1 MLTGF
6 LNKILISAATNPIQ
20 NNQTPNP
27 SPSDMKRAYDA
38 LGITPPGQTGGA
50 ILTNNCNVGGQGPR
64 PVRLVTPVVLG
75 PTNQSN
81 MTQVRMLGPNQNQ
94 LGANQNQVLAP
105 NVSLPLGSD
114 PSSNPISQSGVPV
127 PSVSQTSTSLQQ
139 SVNMQLF
146 GTSDQQSNTVLGG
159 GVLGGNNL
167 SLPSGLQAGQ
177 VTAAPVTGTK
187 EWHQSVTPDLRNHL
201 VHKLVQ
207 AIFPTPD
214 PQTMLDK
221 RMHNLVAYARKVEG
235 DMYEAANSRSEYY
248 HLLAEKIYKIQKEL
262 EEKRLKRKE
271 QQQQMQQQQ
280 QQGVAGQP
288 MRPAVP
294 QILSPNLVR
303 APGQPNMPG
312 AVMPNQQNLPGH
324 NLPGQQQNIAGST
337 AQGMP
342 THSPGMNINLPIRA
356 PFKGQHNM
364 VVGQPGQSPN
374 SNNMTQPNMVVPNS
388 GLSPFGQ
395 SVAPSPNMTPP
406 TASTPNVPGNNQ
418 FANTNGP
425 NIPTTSPAPNM
436 QYSDVMKARLAAA
449 QASAA
454 ANTSANQAA
463 VPTPSPFG
471 KHSANNMQ
479 FNNMQQNRVSGPMPP
494 TPTSENQITQVPI
507 PSPSPNMISSN
518 TSVPNTMP
526 GTPNMTPILPP
537 HPDQTPPPSLT
548 SPVSNSN
555 VNLGKRINNDRSS
568 ASSRNSQMAALV
580 AASNDQEEET
590 SPSPTKQGG
599 KLEMKYESTEI
610 KAEENESSNHMT
622 KGGDNSS
629 NGVVKAEIK
638 SEPMDDSEVV
648 IKEEI
653 KEEPGTPRS
662 SQGDLIDIKPVVPEP
677 IQSNVQ
683 DKKRKCCKYFKYL
696 IFIIQ

>member
-1 MLTGF
+1 MF
-6 LNKILISAATNPIQ
+6 IIAAATNPIP
-20 NNQTPNP
+20 NSQTPNP
-27 SPSDMKRAYDA
+27 SPSDMRRAYDA
-38 LGITPPGQTGGA
+38 LGITPPGQPGGA
-50 ILTNNCNVGGQGPR
+50 ILPNSCNMAGQGPR
-64 PVRLVTPVVLG
+64 PVRLVAPVVLG
-75 PTNQSN
+75 STNQSN
-81 MTQVRMLGPNQNQ
+81 MTQVRVLGPNQNQ
-94 LGANQNQVLAP
+94 IGTNQNQVLAP
-105 NVSLPLGSD
+105 NVSLPLSSD

-146 GTSDQQSNTVLGG
+146 GGSDQQANSVLGG

-177 VTAAPVTGTK
+177 VTAAPVPGTK

-271 QQQQMQQQQ
+271 QQQMQQQQ
-280 QQGVAGQP
+280 QQQVGVVGQA
-288 MRPAVP
+288 MRATGP

-312 AVMPNQQNLPGH
+312 AVIPNQPNLPGH
-324 NLPGQQQNIAGST
+324 NLPVQQQNITGNTS
-337 AQGMP
+337 QGIP

-356 PFKGQHNM
+356 PFSGQHNM

-395 SVAPSPNMTPP
+395 TIAPSPNMTPP
-406 TASTPNVPGNNQ
+406 TATTPNVPGNNQ
-418 FANTNGP
+418 FSNSNGP
-425 NIPTTSPAPNM
+425 SIPTTSPAPNM
-436 QYSDVMKARLAAA
+436 QYPDVMKARLAAA
-449 QASAA
+449 QASASV
-454 ANTSANQAA
+454 NTSANQAT
-463 VPTPSPFG
+463 VPSQGPFG

-479 FNNMQQNRVSGPMPP
+479 FNNMQQNNRVGGPMPP
-494 TPTSENQITQVPI
+494 TPTSENQLSQVPV
-507 PSPSPNMISSN
+507 PSPSPNMVPSN
-518 TSVPNTMP
+518 TSVPSTMP
-526 GTPNMTPILPP
+526 GTPNMASTLPP

-555 VNLGKRINNDRSS
+555 VTLGKRIGADRSS
-568 ASSRNSQMAALV
+568 LNSRSSQMAALV
-580 AASNDQEEET
+580 AAANDQEEET
-590 SPSPTKQGG
+590 SPSPTKQSG
-599 KLEMKYESTEI
+599 KLEMKYESAEI
-610 KAEENESSNHMT
+610 KREEEESNHMT
-622 KGGDNSS
+622 KGDNSS
-629 NGVVKAEIK
+629 NGVKTEIK
-638 SEPMDDSEVV
+638 TEPMEDGEV
-648 IKEEI
+648 
-653 KEEPGTPRS
+653 
-662 SQGDLIDIKPVVPEP
+662 
-677 IQSNVQ
+677 
-683 DKKRKCCKYFKYL
+683 RK
-696 IFIIQ
+696 